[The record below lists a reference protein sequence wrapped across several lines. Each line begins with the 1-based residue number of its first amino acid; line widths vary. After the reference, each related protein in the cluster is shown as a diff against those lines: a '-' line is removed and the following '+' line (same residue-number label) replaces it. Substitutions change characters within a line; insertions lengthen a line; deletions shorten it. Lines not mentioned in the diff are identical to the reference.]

1 MQEGDG
7 CAFTQEVGGSQ
18 STSLLTR
25 SPGICRT
32 VLYRRN
38 EQTVQVFLRL
48 EFESKTHL
56 GTGVLRE
63 LWNDTLAMF
72 VRKFCTV

>member
-25 SPGICRT
+25 SGICRT
-32 VLYRRN
+32 VLYHRN
-38 EQTVQVFLRL
+38 EQTVQVFLRR
-48 EFESKTHL
+48 EFESKTNL

-72 VRKFCTV
+72 VRKFCTI

>member
-1 MQEGDG
+1 MPYP
-7 CAFTQEVGGSQ
+7 EVGGSQ

-32 VLYRRN
+32 ATRN

-48 EFESKTHL
+48 EFERKTNL
-56 GTGVLRE
+56 ELEFSGE

-72 VRKFCTV
+72 VRKF